1 MPGTVLGSGDPMVTE
16 INCFLNASNLGIHF
30 FKGKEIKEVIRAGG
44 GEHSRRRDS
53 QCKGPEVGPGGD

>member
-44 GEHSRRRDS
+44 GGTLKE
-53 QCKGPEVGPGGD
+53 KGQSVQRS